1 MRFALMIA
9 AAIAVGAVI
18 GKGIMVAQTG
28 QTFQAVAALST
39 DLKDFRISDINPITR
54 IYQQVMAKVSSG
66 RPGVT
71 LPTAPAWS
79 QITPPNLNMGF
90 KIDGQEIRRWNGQNI
105 VNQTRLFNQR
115 MEDQR
120 NYARNPAGW
129 HGAPPH

>member
-18 GKGIMVAQTG
+18 GKGIMMTQAG
-28 QTFQAVAALST
+28 QAFAVAGLSA
-39 DLKDFRISDINPITR
+39 DLKDFRLSDINPITR

-71 LPTAPAWS
+71 LPSAPAWAHM
-79 QITPPNLNMGF
+79 TPPNLNTGF
-90 KIDGQEIRRWNGQNI
+90 KFDGEEMRRLNAQNI

-129 HGAPPH
+129 HGRPPF

>member
-18 GKGIMVAQTG
+18 GKGIMLAQTG
-28 QTFQAVAALST
+28 QAFDAVAALSA
-39 DLKDFRISDINPITR
+39 DLKDYRLGDINPITR
-54 IYQQVMAKVSSG
+54 IYRQVMTKVSSG

-71 LPTAPAWS
+71 WPSGPAWAH
-79 QITPPNLNMGF
+79 ITPPNLNMGF
-90 KIDGQEIRRWNGQNI
+90 KFDGQELRRSNAQNI

-120 NYARNPAGW
+120 NFARNPAGW
-129 HGAPPH
+129 RGAPPF

>member
-18 GKGIMVAQTG
+18 GKGIMITQTR
-28 QTFQAVAALST
+28 QAFHAVAALSA
-39 DLKDFRISDINPITR
+39 DLRDSRLSDINPITR
-54 IYQQVMAKVSSG
+54 IYREVMAKVSSG
-66 RPGVT
+66 RPSVT
-71 LPTAPAWS
+71 LPSAPAWS
-79 QITPPNLNMGF
+79 HITPPNLNMGF
-90 KIDGQEIRRWNGQNI
+90 KFNSQEIGRLNAQNI

-129 HGAPPH
+129 HGRPPF